1 MTDIIYHVGR
11 LDIDR
16 LEDDALDRKASQMM
30 RAAAEGK
37 VVLYQRRPGPR
48 TEYFNVF
55 EYHARFIKGAL

>member
-16 LEDDALDRKASQMM
+16 LEDGALDRKASRMM
-30 RAAAEGK
+30 LQAREGK
-37 VVLYQRRPGPR
+37 VILYQRRPGPR
-48 TEYFNVF
+48 TEFFNVF